1 VSTLTRPRGPL
12 PARVYWIRRL
22 LVLGL
27 ALALTAGIGRFLTT
41 SSDGSSA
48 TATARQA
55 AATPSAT
62 GSPSTGPTEA
72 TSREP
77 GKRGKKNKNRKQAE
91 VTPVAPTTPV
101 LAAPTGPCASS
112 DIIAAPVVTEA
123 VAGGGI
129 LITLELR
136 TRVAEA
142 CTWTVSPET
151 LTLKITS
158 GRDDIWS
165 SRQCPEAV
173 PTRDVVVR
181 RDVGAKVGVQWS
193 GRRSDDTCSALT
205 EWAYPGWYHV
215 AVAALGGEPTDLQF
229 ELVAPTP
236 PVVTK
241 TVTPS
246 PDADDERKPNGG
258 RG

>member
-1 VSTLTRPRGPL
+1 VSPVSNLTRPRGPL
-12 PARVYWIRRL
+12 PARVYWVRRL

-27 ALALTAGIGRFLTT
+27 ALALTAGIGWFLTT

-48 TATARQA
+48 PATARQA

-62 GSPSTGPTEA
+62 GSDGTAPTDA

-77 GKRGKKNKNRKQAE
+77 RQRHKKSKKKRKQAE

-123 VAGGGI
+123 VAGGQI

-151 LTLKITS
+151 LTMKITS
-158 GRDDIWS
+158 GDDDIWS
-165 SRQCPEAV
+165 TQQCPEAV
-173 PTRDVVVR
+173 PTSAVVVR
-181 RDVGAKVGVQWS
+181 RDFGTKVGVQWS

-205 EWAYPGWYHV
+205 EWALPGWYH
-215 AVAALGGEPTDLQF
+215 AVAAALAGEPTDLQF
-229 ELVAPTP
+229 ELVTP
-236 PVVTK
+236 PRPVVTK

-246 PDADDERKPNGG
+246 PTRGG
-258 RG
+258 KKNP